1 MTFFSRDILRMLT
14 SIVYC
19 ADISVANYWKETTPK
34 ILKYGNIAI
43 LENAT
48 VHRSDCDRFFC
59 ELRTGSFKSR
69 KFSSAWTYICN
80 PADIHQLFQCTENNS
95 FIKCPYACT
104 ENSKSFVGPLA
115 HGFCVRIIFVISR
128 HNRSSWP
135 RVLHTVHAFS
145 TTPSFSSFII
155 PIPACHPFP
164 PRTNHNFPCWQE
176 NKDWK
181 PL

>member
-1 MTFFSRDILRMLT
+1 MSPRMTKKFNAKFSYSTRHT
-14 SIVYC
+14 QIV
-19 ADISVANYWKETTPK
+19 DRISK
-34 ILKYGNIAI
+34 
-43 LENAT
+43 
-48 VHRSDCDRFFC
+48 
-59 ELRTGSFKSR
+59 LRTGSFKSR

-115 HGFCVRIIFVISR
+115 HGFCDVRIIFVISR

-145 TTPSFSSFII
+145 TIPSFSSFII
-155 PIPACHPFP
+155 PIPPCHPLP